1 MSNGASIKGFVAIR
15 EKGSTTQA
23 GFSYF
28 RRKRLIE
35 GSDDEKRRPVKFLKF
50 KYLSLSKNFGEIHID
65 GFDVSHTK
73 DSFNFLEYED
83 ELNEKIKKLLIL
95 IL

>member
-1 MSNGASIKGFVAIR
+1 MEKATSFNLSNGASIKGFVAIR

-35 GSDDEKRRPVKFLKF
+35 GSDDEKRTTYRNFLKF
-50 KYLSLSKNFGEIHID
+50 KYLSLSKNFWG
-65 GFDVSHTK
+65 
-73 DSFNFLEYED
+73 DSYRW
-83 ELNEKIKKLLIL
+83 I
-95 IL
+95 